1 MATEQEKT
9 THLAR
14 MLGLATVG
22 MTLGIWELVEE
33 SATTLTPIIGTQLI
47 GEIEKQLGLEIAGE
61 KPEDLFVELGR
72 IFVDEYGF
80 ASEAKVVSADKTIRV
95 TFKNAVG
102 SPEFAMLKERGVE
115 KLFSHP
121 FMCTGVA
128 ALSRMGTQ
136 SPRKCRNRQGYQ
148 HPDNFIRATL
158 DCT

>member
-14 MLGLATVG
+14 MLGLANVG

-61 KPEDLFVELGR
+61 KPHDLFVELGR
-72 IFVDEYGF
+72 IFVDEVGF
-80 ASEAKVVSADKTIRV
+80 GSEVKVESADKTILV
-95 TFKNAVG
+95 TFKNAAG
-102 SPEFAMLKERGVE
+102 SPEFASLKEHGVE

-121 FMCTGVA
+121 YLCTGIA
-128 ALSRMGTQ
+128 ALARMGIKARGNVEVDKATNTQ
-136 SPRKCRNRQGYQ
+136 TIT
-148 HPDNFIRATL
+148 FEL
-158 DCT
+158 L